1 MIYPTRAAA
10 LAAAAG
16 APVALVVAVALPAR
30 WYVAL
35 AWPTAVLLLVIA
47 DAWLGAHRAAAE
59 LTLPDSAPVGA
70 EVALVPPTRTARPRR
85 AIRSALSC
93 SNAVYC
99 RIGQRGCQLVPAE
112 D

>member
-1 MIYPTRAAA
+1 MSFEI
-10 LAAAAG
+10 
-16 APVALVVAVALPAR
+16 APRMKKSKSVSG
-30 WYVAL
+30 
-35 AWPTAVLLLVIA
+35 T
-47 DAWLGAHRAAAE
+47 
-59 LTLPDSAPVGA
+59 TVGA